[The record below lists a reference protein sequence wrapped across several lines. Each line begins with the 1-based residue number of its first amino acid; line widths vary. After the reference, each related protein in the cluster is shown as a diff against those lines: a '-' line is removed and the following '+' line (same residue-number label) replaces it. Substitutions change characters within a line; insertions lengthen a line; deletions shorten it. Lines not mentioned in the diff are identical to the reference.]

1 MKLYGTPG
9 SLYTAKVRS
18 YFLKQGIAFEA
29 RAFGEPRFV
38 KMIVPR
44 LGRAIIPV
52 VELPDGQL
60 LQDGSDIIEWFE
72 AHAAPRW
79 PARVDTPRQRLVGH
93 IFELFGGE
101 GLLRPAMHYRW
112 NFDAAN
118 RAFLCHDF
126 AAALVPGAPADVGEA
141 RFEAAERHMRRAMAG
156 FGVGPQSIPQIEAS
170 YWEFLNLFEAHLAH
184 APYLLGGRP
193 TLGDYGL
200 IAPLHAHLGRDPFPS
215 SLMKQQAPKVWRW
228 VERMQSPALDAGD
241 YGSPGPE
248 LFPDDGVPETL
259 QALMRFIA
267 RDYLP
272 EVEAFVSY
280 SNAWLA
286 ARPELAEGVNGL
298 ERPGDRV
305 IGRARFAWRGVEIE
319 VAVMPYRLYLLQKV
333 QDAARVDSGGDL
345 AALLQAT
352 ELSKIL
358 TLTTTRRVERREFL
372 EVWGPAP
379 PETRP

>member
-1 MKLYGTPG
+1 M
-9 SLYTAKVRS
+9 
-18 YFLKQGIAFEA
+18 
-29 RAFGEPRFV
+29 
-38 KMIVPR
+38 
-44 LGRAIIPV
+44 
-52 VELPDGQL
+52 
-60 LQDGSDIIEWFE
+60 
-72 AHAAPRW
+72 
-79 PARVDTPRQRLVGH
+79 
-93 IFELFGGE
+93 
-101 GLLRPAMHYRW
+101 
-112 NFDAAN
+112 
-118 RAFLCHDF
+118 
-126 AAALVPGAPADVGEA
+126 
-141 RFEAAERHMRRAMAG
+141 
-156 FGVGPQSIPQIEAS
+156 
-170 YWEFLNLFEAHLAH
+170 
-184 APYLLGGRP
+184 
-193 TLGDYGL
+193 
-200 IAPLHAHLGRDPFPS
+200 
-215 SLMKQQAPKVWRW
+215 WRW